1 MPLPRVL
8 PPRSFL
14 RQASLREFTLHPAR
28 SGPPIRRGLLFKG
41 DRAAARELVWIVEDE
56 GLVVRS
62 RKEAG
67 LCAGTRLF
75 SQPLQRL
82 AMLLAH
88 IVVSWQMSIIA
99 RRCEQQLCVWDHAIQ
114 ETS

>member
-1 MPLPRVL
+1 M
-8 PPRSFL
+8 
-14 RQASLREFTLHPAR
+14 
-28 SGPPIRRGLLFKG
+28 
-41 DRAAARELVWIVEDE
+41 
-56 GLVVRS
+56 VRS

-88 IVVSWQMSIIA
+88 IVVSWQISIIA